1 MEQIVHPLAAHLQN
15 IKRRLLIVGATML
28 GLLVL
33 TFSFSAD
40 MVAWLNRPF
49 ENQLA
54 FYGPTEALFASIKVS
69 LLAAFIL
76 SLPVIFYH
84 CWKLIEPALL
94 PKEQRWAIPLFML
107 AGALFGLGM
116 VFCNAVILPLV
127 IDWFVSFGLDRDI
140 TPQLGVGIY
149 IDFNVK
155 FLLIF
160 GCAFEL
166 PLAMTLA
173 AVIGAASAQTFARYR
188 KHAILLCLIVSAVVT
203 PDATLFTMLLMA
215 VPLMLLY
222 EVGIIGARVF
232 GRSQD
237 HDGMDLPTDPDVP
250 FKTAG
255 TRMR

>member
-1 MEQIVHPLAAHLQN
+1 MEHSVHPLAAHLQN
-15 IKRRLLIVGATML
+15 VKRRLLIVGATML

-76 SLPVIFYH
+76 SLPVIFYQ

-188 KHAILLCLIVSAVVT
+188 KHAILLCLIISAVVT
-203 PDATLFTMLLMA
+203 PDATLFTMMLMA

-222 EVGIIGARVF
+222 EVGILGARLF

-237 HDGMDLPTDPDVP
+237 REGMDLPTDPDVP
-250 FKTAG
+250 FTTAG

>member
-1 MEQIVHPLAAHLQN
+1 MAQIVHPLAAHLQN

-173 AVIGAASAQTFARYR
+173 AVIGTASAQTFARYR
-188 KHAILLCLIVSAVVT
+188 KHAMLLCLIVSAVVT

-222 EVGIIGARVF
+222 EVGIIGARMF

-237 HDGMDLPTDPDVP
+237 HDGMDVPTDPDVP

-255 TRMR
+255 TRIR